1 MIDLNNWPEIIITS
15 LSSGTAVAF
24 VNHFLQSRRKKQE
37 IKFEN
42 KSVLIREKM
51 KIIEEINKILNDIGS
66 IFSNEYNNVK
76 SYIKNIDKNEIKED
90 DRKIYKLNIEIEDNE
105 LKIRNAVSN
114 LNLYLNYFPS
124 VKKKTQKICFYG
136 TIDEFLAAFEKVTN
150 NAITY
155 HNIADSLIKLAEPKI
170 YASILIEIENK
181 FREFNS
187 AYNIVSKELHKEGEK
202 IYNYLNNS

>member
-1 MIDLNNWPEIIITS
+1 
-15 LSSGTAVAF
+15 
-24 VNHFLQSRRKKQE
+24 
-37 IKFEN
+37 
-42 KSVLIREKM
+42 M

-124 VKKKTQKICFYG
+124 VKENT
-136 TIDEFLAAFEKVTN
+136 ENLFLW
-150 NAITY
+150 
-155 HNIADSLIKLAEPKI
+155 
-170 YASILIEIENK
+170 
-181 FREFNS
+181 
-187 AYNIVSKELHKEGEK
+187 
-202 IYNYLNNS
+202 NYR